1 MQRLRPFPEVL
12 AEARSHGFACFATM
26 QPPATDFHLI
36 EQLSKFKIASYK
48 GASLVTFRAKAGQRQ
63 LGKWWGHL
71 GHTLGNRGLLDGK
84 AVVVQVCYH
93 GNFAVRMDKI
103 KAVNS
108 SLWPLLVASF
118 QHGGSIEGATMRSA
132 RGLAYFPIGPS
143 SIFEDVRE
151 QPIFAGRMCTKS

>member
-48 GASLVTFRAKAGQRQ
+48 GASLVTSRAKAGQRQ

-118 QHGGSIEGATMRSA
+118 QHGDSIEEGHYAERTWASLFPNRSIQ
-132 RGLAYFPIGPS
+132 YI
-143 SIFEDVRE
+143 
-151 QPIFAGRMCTKS
+151 